1 MFQKMGLS
9 NSVSTSLRSGNRKTE
24 TYYVAPLLDNNSCPI
39 ALQPHSILEQI
50 FSNLDLQDLANLSV
64 TCKLFNDT
72 VGEFLRHECCSSK
85 LLDILNKFVNQNSGL
100 LTQFE
105 KFETDSMLSEMWW
118 CTDSIQERVKGNS
131 CLSRKGMYKMLTKI
145 ERYKKALTRVSAA
158 DERVG
163 FPHRGNNNYV
173 ITEMDDILGREV
185 VRVKS
190 VCWLQV
196 NYTWEDVKPGVYK
209 VAMMIKIGRRF
220 TWPHRSSDMTEWRV
234 TYPGFGVD
242 GIGGVGGECEK
253 LVMVNRDWWNCLDKL
268 QTPTKKVGQG
278 LSVEWVELGDH
289 GFDKNSWI
297 RVEMPEILVVEEGN
311 VSFELK
317 DVQCP
322 WWKSDI
328 LIDIIE
334 LRNL

>member
-1 MFQKMGLS
+1 MGS
-9 NSVSTSLRSGNRKTE
+9 
-24 TYYVAPLLDNNSCPI
+24 
-39 ALQPHSILEQI
+39 
-50 FSNLDLQDLANLSV
+50 LDLQDLASLSL
-64 TCKLFNDT
+64 TCKLFSDT

-85 LLDILNKFVNQNSGL
+85 LFDIINKYVTQNSGL

-118 CTDSIQERVKGNS
+118 CTDSTQERVKDNS
-131 CLSRKGMYKMLTKI
+131 CLSRRGMYKMLSKI
-145 ERYKKALTRVSAA
+145 KHYKKAPDRISVA
-158 DERVG
+158 DDRVG
-163 FPHRGNNNYV
+163 FPHRGNNSYV
-173 ITEMDDILGREV
+173 VTEVDDNLGREV

-209 VAMMIKIGRRF
+209 VAMIIKIGRRF
-220 TWPHRSSDMTEWRV
+220 TWPHRSTDMTEWRV

-242 GIGGVGGECEK
+242 GIGGLGGECEK
-253 LVMVNRDWWNCLDKL
+253 LVRVNRDWWNCLDSL
-268 QTPTKKVGQG
+268 QMPTKKVGQG
-278 LSVEWVELGDH
+278 LSVEWEKIGDY

-297 RVEMPEILVVEEGN
+297 RVEMPQVHVVTEGS

-322 WWKSDI
+322 WWKSDVI
-328 LIDIIE
+328 IDFIE
-334 LRNL
+334 LRSL